1 MEMTEILLWIA
12 FAALALAVVA
22 VLGLRWI
29 IVREQR
35 RAFEAW
41 DRAHG
46 EGKGV
51 GNG

>member
-1 MEMTEILLWIA
+1 MEMGETLLWIA
-12 FAALALAVVA
+12 MGTLALAVVA

-35 RAFEAW
+35 RAFGAW
-41 DRAHG
+41 ERAHG

-51 GNG
+51 GNV